1 MIKIKRVYEKSAKE
15 DGWRVL
21 VDRLW
26 PRGMK
31 KELAHVELWMKDVG
45 LSDALRNWFGHEP
58 EKWNEFRKRYRAEL
72 EKKKELVAELR
83 KMEKEHGTLTLVFS
97 AKDEA
102 HNQAVVLAEAL
113 RKR

>member
-1 MIKIKRVYEKSAKE
+1 
-15 DGWRVL
+15 
-21 VDRLW
+21 
-26 PRGMK
+26 
-31 KELAHVELWMKDVG
+31 MKDVG
-45 LSDALRNWFGHEP
+45 PSDALRKWFGHEP

-72 EKKKELVAELR
+72 EKKKDLVAQL
-83 KMEKEHGTLTLVFS
+83 KKLEKEHGTLTLVFS

>member
-31 KELAHVELWMKDVG
+31 KELARVELWMKDVG
-45 LSDALRNWFGHEP
+45 PSDALRKWFGHEP

-72 EKKKELVAELR
+72 EKKKELVAELK
-83 KMEKEHGTLTLVFS
+83 KMEREHGTLTLVFS

>member
-26 PRGMK
+26 PRGIK
-31 KELAHVELWMKDVG
+31 KELAHVEFWMKDVAP
-45 LSDALRNWFGHEP
+45 SDALRKWFGHEP
-58 EKWNEFRKRYRAEL
+58 DKWNEFRKRYRAEL
-72 EKKKELVAELR
+72 EKKQDLVAQL
-83 KMEKEHGTLTLVFS
+83 KKLEKEHGTLTLVFG
-97 AKDEA
+97 AKDET

>member
-26 PRGMK
+26 PRGIK

-45 LSDALRNWFGHEP
+45 PSDALRKWFGHEP

-72 EKKKELVAELR
+72 EKKKDLVAQL
-83 KMEKEHGTLTLVFS
+83 KKLEKEHGTLTLVFS
-97 AKDEA
+97 AKDES